1 MLTEM
6 FSFVFVQKMMMDE
19 QPAGAIEDLSFES
32 FQTSLYVPRFTSA
45 ADIVVC
51 GLQIRQEM
59 KLGKSTQR

>member
-45 ADIVVC
+45 AENC
-51 GLQIRQEM
+51 SLW
-59 KLGKSTQR
+59 TTN